1 MLVTNKAPDFTAQA
15 VLADGTI
22 EEKEYLSKNKEKL

>member
-1 MLVTNKAPDFTAQA
+1 MLVTKKAPDFTAQA

-22 EEKEYLSKNKEKL
+22 EEKFNLQLEKIG